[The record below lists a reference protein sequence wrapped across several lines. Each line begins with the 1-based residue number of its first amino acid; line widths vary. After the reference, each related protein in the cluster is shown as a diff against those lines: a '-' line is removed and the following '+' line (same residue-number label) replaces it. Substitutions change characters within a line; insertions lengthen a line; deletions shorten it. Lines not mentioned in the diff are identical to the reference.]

1 MSDIETLA
9 HAKLGA
15 SAYKKW
21 ATCTMSPAME
31 DGLVEEEKD
40 WTREGT
46 YGHAVGEA
54 WLRVYLSGND
64 GPDVYDAQ
72 VLTDPEQTPEAA
84 EFFNES
90 FAAAVQSYVDFVIE
104 KIEALRA
111 EYGANNV
118 TVLLEQKLPFARWV
132 PEGFGTADVVIIVP
146 GRIIVIDLKMGA
158 GVFVD
163 GENNGQLRLYGL
175 AAYDRYQVLYDFDEV
190 EVWIVQPRKD
200 NVSGETIAVDG
211 LRGILEWAEQVV
223 RPRAA
228 IAWAALQAHKAGLP
242 VEATGARFAPG
253 EHCASAFCKARYV
266 CPARARWM
274 LEIAELPYSME
285 EPKVLTVEQ
294 LESIVDRA
302 GPAIKWLADAER
314 YLVEQAAAGYVK
326 LVKHAVVPGRSFRE
340 ITDVQ
345 AAAKILMENGYR
357 ADSVYKEPELKGL
370 TELERL
376 VGKKNLT
383 ELLGDLLH
391 KPEGKPTLR
400 PLDSKPVSARPTE
413 TATQAFGQYEE
424 T

>member
-1 MSDIETLA
+1 MSDIEVLA

-15 SAYKKW
+15 SAFKKW
-21 ATCTMSPAME
+21 ATCTMSAAME
-31 DGLVEEEKD
+31 DGLEEEEKS

-54 WLRVYLSGND
+54 WLRVYLNDND
-64 GPDVYDAQ
+64 GADVYAAEA
-72 VLTDPEQTPEAA
+72 LTNPDHTPEAA

-104 KIEALRA
+104 KIEALRNEHGA
-111 EYGANNV
+111 ENV
-118 TVLLEQKLPFARWV
+118 IVLLEQKLPFSRWV

-146 GRIIVIDLKMGA
+146 GRIIVIDLKMGV

-175 AAYDRYQVLYDFDEV
+175 AAYERYRVLYDFDNV

-200 NVSGETIAVDG
+200 NVSGEVISVEG
-211 LRGILEWAEQVV
+211 VKGVLEWAEQVV

-228 IAWAALQAHKAGLP
+228 IAWAALQAHKAGQA

-253 EHCASAFCKARYV
+253 EHCSSAFCKARYV

-274 LEIAELPYSME
+274 LELAELPYAME
-285 EPKVLTVEQ
+285 EPKVLTVDQ

-314 YLVEQAAAGYVK
+314 YLVEQAAAGHVK
-326 LVKHAVVPGRSFRE
+326 LVKHEVVPGRSFRE
-340 ITDVQ
+340 ITGVQ
-345 AAAKILMENGYR
+345 AAAGILMQNGYK
-357 ADSVYKEPELKGL
+357 ASSVFKEPELKGL

-383 ELLGDLLH
+383 ELLGNLLH

-400 PLDSKPVSARPTE
+400 SLDSKPVAARPTT
-413 TATQAFGQYEE
+413 TATQTFGQYEE